1 MQNLIWNDG
10 EGDWREINT
19 AQPKLEAVTAADVM
33 RVATEYFTKDNR
45 AVAIF
50 TRKPDAANA
59 K

>member
-1 MQNLIWNDG
+1 LIWNDG
-10 EGDWREINT
+10 EGDWREINA

-33 RVATEYFTKDNR
+33 RVANEYFTKDNR

-50 TRKPDAANA
+50 TRKPETASTES